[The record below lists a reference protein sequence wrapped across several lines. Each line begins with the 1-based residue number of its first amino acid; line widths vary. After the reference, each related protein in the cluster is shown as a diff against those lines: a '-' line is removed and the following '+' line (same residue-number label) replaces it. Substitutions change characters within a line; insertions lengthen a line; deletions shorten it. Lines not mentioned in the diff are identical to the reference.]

1 MRRKKSIQREIAPDP
16 KYNSVIAA
24 KFINNLMR
32 KGKKSIAQK
41 IFYTA
46 LNLAV
51 KKTKKDPPA
60 LSADRSADEA
70 GNPIEI
76 LEEAIKNTS
85 PLLEVKSRR
94 VGGATYQVPYEV
106 KGERREALAMRWIIG
121 AAKKK
126 KGKPMADKLAQELVD
141 AFNNTGEAVK
151 KKEETYRIAE
161 ANRAFA
167 HLAW

>member
-1 MRRKKSIQREIAPDP
+1 MRRKRATPREIIPDP

-46 LNLAV
+46 LDLV
-51 KKTKKDPPA
+51 IEKTKKDLPA
-60 LSADRSADEA
+60 GKA
-70 GNPIEI
+70 GNPIEV
-76 LEEAIKNTS
+76 LEEAVKNTS

-106 KGERREALAMRWIIG
+106 RGERRTALAMRWIIG
-121 AAKKK
+121 AAKRK
-126 KGKPMADKLAQELVD
+126 KGRTMAEKLAQEIID

-151 KKEETYRIAE
+151 RKEDTHKVAE